1 MTVVTELGKPEMWA
15 NEGGLYG
22 LVIFALFVVLLF
34 LFGVLFFYARM
45 LPKVLDNHR
54 CDLEKIM
61 DMHAKERFEWGRI
74 TDSRQQESNIRQ
86 QETNAAINAM
96 NMAINAMAVALEKIA
111 RRHRAYDDET
121 AEVDDERV

>member
-1 MTVVTELGKPEMWA
+1 MTELGKPEMWA

-45 LPKVLDNHR
+45 LPKVLDYHR
-54 CDLEKIM
+54 RDLEKIM
-61 DMHAKERFEWGRI
+61 DLHAKERFEWGRV
-74 TDSRQQESNIRQ
+74 TDSRQQESNLRQ

-96 NMAINAMAVALEKIA
+96 NTAIKAMSAALEKNA
-111 RRHRAYDDET
+111 NRHRAYDGRSNREG
-121 AEVDDERV
+121 DDERV